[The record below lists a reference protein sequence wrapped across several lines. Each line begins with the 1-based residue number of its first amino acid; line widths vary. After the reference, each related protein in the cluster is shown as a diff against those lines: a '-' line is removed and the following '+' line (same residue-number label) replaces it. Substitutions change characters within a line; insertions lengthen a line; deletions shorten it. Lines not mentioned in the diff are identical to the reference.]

1 MEFYSSVSQMPIPLE
16 LKNGLRAI
24 WLFFLARFSGGASCM
39 HTRASETKAVPQ
51 TITSRRGATYLAAI
65 VLVLFYGFVLLV
77 AFKPALLG
85 QPVSEGA
92 RLTVGVSMGLFMFVF
107 FWVLTALYVRRANN
121 AFDRLTAEIVKDAES
136 ADLSGRREVA
146 R

>member
-1 MEFYSSVSQMPIPLE
+1 MSSEMYQRMRSNPKFDE
-16 LKNGLRAI
+16 LVRTRG
-24 WLFFLARFSGGASCM
+24 RFAWTLS
-39 HTRASETKAVPQ
+39 
-51 TITSRRGATYLAAI
+51 AI

-85 QPVSEGA
+85 QPVVEGA
-92 RLTVGVSMGLFMFVF
+92 KLTVGVSMGLFMFAF
-107 FWVLTALYVRRANN
+107 FWVLTAVYVRRANG

-136 ADLSGRREVA
+136 ADLSTSGRREVA